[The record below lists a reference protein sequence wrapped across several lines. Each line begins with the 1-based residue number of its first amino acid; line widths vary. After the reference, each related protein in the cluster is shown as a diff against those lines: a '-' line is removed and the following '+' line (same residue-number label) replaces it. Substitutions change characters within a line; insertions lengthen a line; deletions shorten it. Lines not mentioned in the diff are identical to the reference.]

1 MTISYDLAERIN
13 AIKFEDLP
21 AEAIPLARTALLDA
35 VGCAF
40 VGAAED
46 MVKIIEKMPG
56 FAGAEGPSAV
66 FGRDYR
72 TNPLDA
78 VLINGTSA
86 HALDFDDMAITMG
99 GHQP

>member
-46 MVKIIEKMPG
+46 MVKIIEKMPENKTIDKIKNHDKYEDTKTLAK
-56 FAGAEGPSAV
+56 AGV
-66 FGRDYR
+66 
-72 TNPLDA
+72 
-78 VLINGTSA
+78 
-86 HALDFDDMAITMG
+86 
-99 GHQP
+99 